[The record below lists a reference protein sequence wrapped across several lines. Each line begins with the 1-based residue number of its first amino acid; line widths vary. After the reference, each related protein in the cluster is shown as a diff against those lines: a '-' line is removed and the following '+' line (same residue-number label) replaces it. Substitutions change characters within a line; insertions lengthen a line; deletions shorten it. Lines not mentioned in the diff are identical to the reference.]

1 LNDLKKQERSMP
13 FLNPDLRHPIR
24 LPDGTSYENTVWLK
38 SVIDHPNIE
47 VGDFTYYNDFDPVS
61 DYAARI
67 APYLYP
73 NAPERLVIG
82 KFGQFAHGVR
92 FITDSANHAR
102 DWFTAYPFASFAP
115 EVMPYFEDAYFKNR
129 RDTVVGHDVWIGHG
143 AMVLPGV
150 NIGTGAIIGAGAVVA
165 KDVPPYAAMAGNPAQ
180 CVKMRFTRD
189 VVDALLALAWWDM
202 PTEDIRELMPV
213 LTSANIKGL
222 NLALAQKRNAP

>member
-1 LNDLKKQERSMP
+1 MP

-24 LPDGTSYENTVWLK
+24 LPDGTPYENTVWLR

-73 NAPERLVIG
+73 GAPEKLFLG

-102 DWFTAYPFASFAP
+102 EWFTAYPFASFDADL
-115 EVMPYFEDAYFKNR
+115 MPHFATEYFENR
-129 RDTVVGHDVWIGHG
+129 RDTVIGHDAWIGHG
-143 AMVLPGV
+143 AMILPGV
-150 NIGTGAIIGAGAVVA
+150 TVGHGAIIGAGAVVA
-165 KDVPPYAAMAGNPAQ
+165 KNVPPYAVMAGNPAR
-180 CVKMRFTRD
+180 CVKMRFPPEVID
-189 VVDALLALAWWDM
+189 VLLALAWWDM
-202 PTEDIRELMPV
+202 AVDDIRALMPI
-213 LTSANIKGL
+213 LTSADVDALKQV
-222 NLALAQKRNAP
+222 LAEKKSRS